1 MTVKDSGYY
10 FPGEFKATETL
21 FKEVFLAFLA
31 VLTSKDLFSYSI
43 KQKNT
48 IKRKLQIL
56 TQYNRLTPLE
66 KSNMATPTTGLYKRS
81 VRPF

>member
-21 FKEVFLAFLA
+21 YKEVFLAFLA

-43 KQKNT
+43 KPKTKMKNNNQKENSKFWPN
-48 IKRKLQIL
+48 II
-56 TQYNRLTPLE
+56 
-66 KSNMATPTTGLYKRS
+66 G
-81 VRPF
+81 

>member
-31 VLTSKDLFSYSI
+31 LLTSKDLFSYSI
-43 KQKNT
+43 KPKKKI
-48 IKRKLQIL
+48 IK
-56 TQYNRLTPLE
+56 E
-66 KSNMATPTTGLYKRS
+66 KTSNFDPI
-81 VRPF
+81 

>member
-43 KQKNT
+43 KPKKNNNNNQKENF
-48 IKRKLQIL
+48 K
-56 TQYNRLTPLE
+56 
-66 KSNMATPTTGLYKRS
+66 
-81 VRPF
+81 F

>member
-43 KQKNT
+43 KPKKNNQRENF
-48 IKRKLQIL
+48 K
-56 TQYNRLTPLE
+56 
-66 KSNMATPTTGLYKRS
+66 
-81 VRPF
+81 F

>member
-1 MTVKDSGYY
+1 MGII
-10 FPGEFKATETL
+10 FPASLKRLKL
-21 FKEVFLAFLA
+21 FRKRFFPAFLA

-43 KQKNT
+43 KQKKHQQQQQS
-48 IKRKLQIL
+48 KRKLQIL
-56 TQYNRLTPLE
+56 TQYNGLTPLE

>member
-31 VLTSKDLFSYSI
+31 VLTSKDFFSYSI
-43 KQKNT
+43 KTKKKST
-48 IKRKLQIL
+48 RKLQIL

-66 KSNMATPTTGLYKRS
+66 KSNMANPTTGLYKRS

>member
-43 KQKNT
+43 KQKN
-48 IKRKLQIL
+48 INNNNNQKENFK
-56 TQYNRLTPLE
+56 
-66 KSNMATPTTGLYKRS
+66 
-81 VRPF
+81 F

>member
-43 KQKNT
+43 KPQKN
-48 IKRKLQIL
+48 ISKRKLQIL
-56 TQYNRLTPLE
+56 TRYNRLTSS
-66 KSNMATPTTGLYKRS
+66 KKI
-81 VRPF
+81 

>member
-21 FKEVFLAFLA
+21 YKEVFLAFLA

-43 KQKNT
+43 KPPQK
-48 IKRKLQIL
+48 
-56 TQYNRLTPLE
+56 YNNQKE
-66 KSNMATPTTGLYKRS
+66 NFK
-81 VRPF
+81 F

>member
-43 KQKNT
+43 KPPPKNT
-48 IKRKLQIL
+48 TIKKKTSSFDSI
-56 TQYNRLTPLE
+56 
-66 KSNMATPTTGLYKRS
+66 
-81 VRPF
+81 